1 MAIIWKNP
9 TDHNG
14 VTKDTYEGRVLSER
28 VRRDVRIMSDVWAN
42 LYYAKVWTGSA
53 VIEIGTGSSEFGSDG
68 KVTVDATP
76 ETKAAVKA
84 WEDAEA
90 EKARL
95 EWEAKAPEREAA
107 RLKAEA
113 EDRKRR
119 LKVAKSY
126 LNTPEKGSVVT
137 VARRRGR
144 NAPPLGTTG
153 KVIWTGESGMG
164 TPRVGILDDSGAKHW
179 TTAGNCDV
187 ILPDGAPTDS
197 DPLEVWEAYVT
208 EVKAARR
215 DAAKAKAEAKQNRAE
230 SELEALPPKDT
241 WVRLKSDPNAFG
253 KVFWRGVTRKQT
265 ARIGFKVRKKDRDAH
280 WAGFRNGEP
289 EFEVLTGDPR
299 KNGVPVAPV
308 APAKWKLT
316 DPAPTITEAAATV
329 TPPAPVE
336 APAPTPVVNPLAHL
350 PAPFCEIARIE
361 GNRAFKS
368 DGTFVAELPKT
379 VADDIALALLSGGF
393 WGQPKSRTCSR

>member
-9 TDHNG
+9 TDHKG
-14 VTKDTYEGRVLSER
+14 VVKDTYEGRVLDQR
-28 VRRDVRIMSDVWAN
+28 VRRDVRIMSDVWADC
-42 LYYAKVWTGSA
+42 YYAKVWTGTE
-53 VIEIGTGSSEFGSDG
+53 VREISTGSSEFVDSIE
-68 KVTVDATP
+68 VTVDATP
-76 ETKAAVKA
+76 ETEAAVKA
-84 WEDAEA
+84 WEAAEA

-119 LKVAKSY
+119 LRDAKQY
-126 LNTPEKGSVVT
+126 LNTPEKGSMVT

-144 NAPPLGTTG
+144 NAPPLGTKG
-153 KVIWTGESGMG
+153 KVIWAGESGYG
-164 TPRVGILDDSGAKHW
+164 THRVGILDDSGAKHW

-187 ILPDGAPTDS
+187 ILPEGAPTDS
-197 DPLEVWEAYVT
+197 DALEVWEAYAN

-215 DAAKAKAEAKQNRAE
+215 DAANAKAEAKQNRAE

-253 KVFWRGVTRKQT
+253 KVFWRGITRTQS
-265 ARIGFKVRKKDRDAH
+265 ARIGFKVRKKDRNAH

-299 KNGVPVAPV
+299 KNGVPVAP
-308 APAKWKLT
+308 AKDAT
-316 DPAPTITEAAATV
+316 PEVTISEAAATV
-329 TPPAPVE
+329 KPPAPAEVE
-336 APAPTPVVNPLAHL
+336 APTPVVNPLAHL

-361 GNRAFKS
+361 GTRAFKA
-368 DGTFVAELPKT
+368 DGTFVAELPST
-379 VADDIALALLSGGF
+379 VADDLQFALRAV
-393 WGQPKSRTCSR
+393 

>member
-14 VTKDTYEGRVLSER
+14 VTKDTYEGRVLDQR
-28 VRRDVRIMSDVWAN
+28 VRRPVRIMSDVWADC
-42 LYYAKVWTGSA
+42 YYATVWTGTE
-53 VIEIGTGSSEFGSDG
+53 VREISTGSSEFGSEG
-68 KVTVDATP
+68 TVTVDATE

-84 WEDAEA
+84 WEDAVA

-119 LKVAKSY
+119 LRDAKSY
-126 LNTPEKGSVVT
+126 LNDPQKGSVVT

-187 ILPDGAPTDS
+187 ILPEGAPTDS

-208 EVKAARR
+208 EVKAERAA
-215 DAAKAKAEAKQNRAE
+215 AAKAKAEAKQNRAD

-253 KVFWRGVTRKQT
+253 KVFWRGITRTKS

-299 KNGVPVAPV
+299 KGGVPI
-308 APAKWKLT
+308 APAK
-316 DPAPTITEAAATV
+316 DAASEVTISEAAATV
-329 TPPAPVE
+329 KPPAPVE
-336 APAPTPVVNPLAHL
+336 VEAPTPVVNPLAHL

-361 GNRAFKS
+361 GNRAFTA
-368 DGTFVAELPKT
+368 DGTFVAELPQT
-379 VADDIALALLSGGF
+379 VADDLVMALLAV
-393 WGQPKSRTCSR
+393 

>member
-1 MAIIWKNP
+1 MAIVWKNP
-9 TDHNG
+9 IDHNG
-14 VTKDTYEGRVLSER
+14 VTKDTYEGRVLGTR
-28 VRRDVRIMSDVWAN
+28 VDLDVRIMSDVWSN
-42 LYYAKVWTGSA
+42 LFYAKVWTGTE

-68 KVTVDATP
+68 SVTVDATE
-76 ETKAAVKA
+76 ETKAAVKV

-113 EDRKRR
+113 ESRKRR
-119 LKVAKSY
+119 LRDAKKY
-126 LNTPEKGSVVT
+126 LNDPEKGSIVT

-144 NAPPLGTTG
+144 NAPPMGTTG
-153 KVIWTGESGMG
+153 KVIWTGESGFG

-179 TTAGNCDV
+179 TTAGNVDV

-208 EVKAARR
+208 EVKAERAA
-215 DAAKAKAEAKQNRAE
+215 AAKAKAEAKQNRAD

-253 KVFWRGVTRKQT
+253 KVFWRGITRTKS

-299 KNGVPVAPV
+299 KGGVPVAP
-308 APAKWKLT
+308 AKDAT
-316 DPAPTITEAAATV
+316 SEVTISEAAAAAE
-329 TPPAPVE
+329 PPPFF
-336 APAPTPVVNPLAHL
+336 NPEPPPFFNPFGHL
-350 PAPFCEIARIE
+350 PPPFCDIRQIV
-361 GNRAFKS
+361 GNRAFKA
-368 DGTFVAELPKT
+368 DGTFVAELPQT
-379 VADDIALALLSGGF
+379 VADDLVNTLMTS
-393 WGQPKSRTCSR
+393 

>member
-14 VTKDTYEGRVLSER
+14 VTKDTYEGRVLGTR
-28 VRRDVRIMSDVWAN
+28 TDHDVRIMSDVWSN
-42 LYYAKVWTGSA
+42 LYYAKVWTGTEVTEVS
-53 VIEIGTGSSEFGSDG
+53 TGSSEFGSDG
-68 KVTVDATP
+68 EVTVDATE

-113 EDRKRR
+113 ESRKRR
-119 LKVAKSY
+119 LRDAKKY
-126 LNTPEKGSVVT
+126 LNDPEKGSIVT

-153 KVIWTGESGMG
+153 KVIWTGTSGMG

-187 ILPDGAPTDS
+187 ILPEGAPTDS

-208 EVKAARR
+208 EVKAERAA
-215 DAAKAKAEAKQNRAE
+215 AAKAKAEAKQNRAD

-253 KVFWRGVTRKQT
+253 KVFWRGITRTKS

-299 KNGVPVAPV
+299 KGGVPVAP
-308 APAKWKLT
+308 AKDAT
-316 DPAPTITEAAATV
+316 SEVTISEAAATV
-329 TPPAPVE
+329 N
-336 APAPTPVVNPLAHL
+336 PVVALLKSPPNPLAHL

-361 GNRAFKS
+361 GNRAFTA

-379 VADDIALALLSGGF
+379 VADDLVLALLSV
-393 WGQPKSRTCSR
+393 